1 MLFLD
6 QNLLRSVIWKC
17 LLSLSASRELVQN
30 LHRMTF
36 PITVTKKIYLK
47 EGKDFWCCY
56 FFFFLKRGFMWLRLA
71 LHSLC
76 SQFWPQTPGPSAS
89 TSQVLPLKGRKD
101 VFWLIIPASVSPR
114 WLEGSATGVG
124 DRVTRPG
131 SRTLRPAQEE
141 DSTVK
146 AAPATYARQVGA
158 QNLIQFSTTSWG
170 PSVRTQEHVGDI
182 SHSNDNIQ
190 RCVLNHLQI
199 SYYT

>member
-1 MLFLD
+1 
-6 QNLLRSVIWKC
+6 
-17 LLSLSASRELVQN
+17 
-30 LHRMTF
+30 
-36 PITVTKKIYLK
+36 
-47 EGKDFWCCY
+47 
-56 FFFFLKRGFMWLRLA
+56 MWLRLA

-76 SQFWPQTPGPSAS
+76 RQFWPQTPGPSAS
-89 TSQVLPLKGRKD
+89 TSQVLLLKGRKD
-101 VFWLIIPASVSPR
+101 VFWLIIPASISPR